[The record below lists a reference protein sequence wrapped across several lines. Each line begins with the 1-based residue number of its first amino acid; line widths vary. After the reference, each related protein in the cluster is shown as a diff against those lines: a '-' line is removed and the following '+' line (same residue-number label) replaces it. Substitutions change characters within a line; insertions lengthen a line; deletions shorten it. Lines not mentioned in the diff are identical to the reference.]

1 MFTYLNFEIYK
12 STIKHPQNG
21 IFIWNLDI
29 PTNDISLRR
38 YDSGEKTLSKFMR
51 GQYSGTY

>member
-12 STIKHPQNG
+12 STIKHPQNS
-21 IFIWNLDI
+21 IFIWNLD
-29 PTNDISLRR
+29 TYTYDISLRR